1 MVMPGS
7 TPADYNPTGLQL
19 PAGKGALPP
28 PGQMFTLA
36 LLKAG
41 RNGCTCESCNL
52 LKKIVDVMEKGLEAV
67 PDAPNS

>member
-1 MVMPGS
+1 MTMPVD
-7 TPADYNPTGLQL
+7 PAAAYNPPGLQL
-19 PAGKGALPP
+19 PAAKGALPP

-52 LKKIVDVMEKGLEAV
+52 LKKIVDVMEKGLEAA